1 MDDYIF
7 DKWVNFF
14 SNHMQVGTLV
24 IDRELYDPSEI
35 TEMFSAI
42 GLVRTLM
49 GHKYDWTTEDG
60 LTTIQRLK

>member
-1 MDDYIF
+1 MNDTIF
-7 DKWVNFF
+7 NKWVNFF

-24 IDRELYDPSEI
+24 IDRGLYDPSEV

-49 GHKYDWTTEDG
+49 GHKYDWATEDN
-60 LTTIQRLK
+60 LTTIHRLK